1 MPKATWEPR
10 CCITSPP
17 NYPSRW
23 QRDLTDSTVLRNVGV
38 ALAHSLI
45 AWNALLRG
53 LSKIAADPV
62 TIGKDIERAHE
73 VLGEALQTAL
83 RAAGVPNGYELLKD
97 FTRGTQVDAGGLA
110 AFIDK
115 LPLPGAER
123 ARLKALSPQ
132 QYLGLAAEMARA
144 I

>member
-1 MPKATWEPR
+1 
-10 CCITSPP
+10 
-17 NYPSRW
+17 
-23 QRDLTDSTVLRNVGV
+23 
-38 ALAHSLI
+38 
-45 AWNALLRG
+45 
-53 LSKIAADPV
+53 
-62 TIGKDIERAHE
+62 
-73 VLGEALQTAL
+73 L